1 MKATKGMPV
10 LVRNEEQDI
19 GTSDVRNKNIFQI
32 LERYTYIT
40 AYDFSEPWG
49 ISLSQATKTLKNT
62 TQKFLRSVILP
73 LARRYRT
80 DRVFTRKTLQGK

>member
-1 MKATKGMPV
+1 MNRKIASMKATKGMPV

-49 ISLSQATKTLKNT
+49 ISLSQATKT
-62 TQKFLRSVILP
+62 QYSSIILFFYVKCNHITY
-73 LARRYRT
+73 LSHHI
-80 DRVFTRKTLQGK
+80 LGIH